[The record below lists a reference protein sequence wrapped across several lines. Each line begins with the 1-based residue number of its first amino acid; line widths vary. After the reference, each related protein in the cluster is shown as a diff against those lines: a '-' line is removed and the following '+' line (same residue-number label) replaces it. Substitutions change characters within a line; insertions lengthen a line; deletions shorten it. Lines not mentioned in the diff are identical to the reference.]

1 MSHRDWD
8 CSDVDALESLRAD
21 EGGASSQAKERVFR
35 HLMANVGAL
44 ASIPGGSNVDPGA
57 APAGSPSPS
66 AAALAKSA
74 GLAGRPLALAVAF
87 ALGGGVGAATYATF
101 AAKPPTIVYVDRPSP
116 AAPAVASAIERHDAL
131 EGAPSPGVTASGPPA
146 SRAVTSGSGR
156 AVAAASLAAQ
166 QTLLDEARAAFGRG
180 ENEAAMR
187 AIAAHERRYPD
198 SLLAEEREALAIKV
212 LVATGRYDQARTRGA
227 RFVEQHPR
235 SLLLPAVRDSLET
248 IP

>member
-35 HLMANVGAL
+35 HLMASAGAL
-44 ASIPGGSNVDPGA
+44 ASIPGGSNVDPR
-57 APAGSPSPS
+57 PAGSPSPS
-66 AAALAKSA
+66 ASGLATSA

-87 ALGGGVGAATYATF
+87 ALGGGVGAAAYATF
-101 AAKPPTIVYVDRPSP
+101 EAKPPTIVYVDRPSP

-166 QTLLDEARAAFGRG
+166 QTLLDEARTAFGRG
-180 ENEAAMR
+180 ENEAALR

-212 LVATGRYDQARTRGA
+212 LVATGRYDQARARGA